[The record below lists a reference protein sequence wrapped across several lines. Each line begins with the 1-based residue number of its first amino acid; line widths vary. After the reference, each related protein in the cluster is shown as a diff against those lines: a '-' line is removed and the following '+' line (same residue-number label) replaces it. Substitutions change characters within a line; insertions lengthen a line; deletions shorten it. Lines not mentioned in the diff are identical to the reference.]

1 MKEIAVDK
9 IKNLIDDLRRDKKT
23 MVKILFIVLIL
34 LVAAILRIS
43 GTDKSSVS
51 VETVDKAGV
60 ESETDEGYDVSS
72 TEVCVDIGGQVEN
85 PGVYQVSQGTRLY
98 ELIELAGGL
107 TENADTD
114 SINRASYVED
124 GEKIMI
130 PSKIITSD
138 VTEDGSD
145 TSSEN
150 TEQTSGISNGGL
162 ININI
167 AGKEE
172 LKTLNGIGDVTAEKI
187 IDYRKSNRFKKKED
201 IKSVKGIG
209 DAIYEKIKDNITC

>member
-9 IKNLIDDLRRDKKT
+9 IRNLFEDLKRDKKT
-23 MVKILFIVLIL
+23 LVKILFIILIL

-43 GTDKSSVS
+43 SADKSSVN
-51 VETVDKAGV
+51 VETVESAGIEA
-60 ESETDEGYDVSS
+60 ESDIGSEAVTAD
-72 TEVCVDIGGQVEN
+72 VCVDIGGQVAN

-98 ELIELAGGL
+98 QLIEMAGGL

-130 PSKIITSD
+130 PAKIAS
-138 VTEDGSD
+138 GS
-145 TSSEN
+145 SSPGEASSSG
-150 TEQTSGISNGGL
+150 EESQSPGISSSGL
-162 ININI
+162 VNINY
-167 AGKEE
+167 ASKDE

-187 IDYRKSNRFKKKED
+187 IEYRSSKAFKSKED
-201 IKSVKGIG
+201 IMSVDGIG
-209 DAIYEKIKDNITC
+209 SKTFEKIQDDITV